1 MSKKKKV
8 SIKPDDKASI
18 PIPIDGPHTKISNS
32 KFRHFWAYAIT
43 PKEGNSL
50 FKLIIAYLI
59 LIIIIKE

>member
-43 PKEGNSL
+43 PKEGNSY
-50 FKLIIAYLI
+50 IDYS
-59 LIIIIKE
+59 

>member
-1 MSKKKKV
+1 MSKKRKV

-43 PKEGNSL
+43 PKEGNS
-50 FKLIIAYLI
+50 IIY
-59 LIIIIKE
+59 

>member
-43 PKEGNSL
+43 PKEGNNCI
-50 FKLIIAYLI
+50 LIIADLI
-59 LIIIIKE
+59 LIIIMKE